1 MDLLNISKYL
11 LRDIFTFSKRS
22 SIKEASN
29 SSGQESQL
37 LGGEVPSREDIHQ
50 DIHKI
55 DITMNDEDVGLKEG
69 GWKKKLTRRAIRRL
83 KYKSAK

>member
-1 MDLLNISKYL
+1 MRPVNRMNF

-22 SIKEASN
+22 SIRESSN
-29 SSGQESQL
+29 SSDQQYQL
-37 LGGEVPSREDIHQ
+37 LGGEVPSSEDILQ
-50 DIHKI
+50 DMDKI
-55 DITMNDEDVGLKEG
+55 DITMYDEDVGLKEG

>member
-1 MDLLNISKYL
+1 MRPVNRMNF

-22 SIKEASN
+22 SIRETSN
-29 SSGQESQL
+29 SSGQQYQL
-37 LGGEVPSREDIHQ
+37 LGGEVPSREDILQ
-50 DIHKI
+50 DMDKI
-55 DITMNDEDVGLKEG
+55 DITMYDEDVGLKEG

>member
-1 MDLLNISKYL
+1 MNF

-22 SIKEASN
+22 SIRESSN
-29 SSGQESQL
+29 SSGQQSQL
-37 LGGEVPSREDIHQ
+37 LGEDIPSREDILQ
-50 DIHKI
+50 DMDKI
-55 DITMNDEDVGLKEG
+55 DITMYDEDVGLKEG

>member
-1 MDLLNISKYL
+1 MNF

-22 SIKEASN
+22 SIRETSN
-29 SSGQESQL
+29 SSGQQYQL
-37 LGGEVPSREDIHQ
+37 LGGEVPSREDILQ
-50 DIHKI
+50 DMDKI
-55 DITMNDEDVGLKEG
+55 DITMYDEDVGLKEG

>member
-1 MDLLNISKYL
+1 MNF

-22 SIKEASN
+22 SIRESSN
-29 SSGQESQL
+29 SSDQQYQL
-37 LGGEVPSREDIHQ
+37 LGGEVPSSEDILQ
-50 DIHKI
+50 DMDKI
-55 DITMNDEDVGLKEG
+55 DITMYDEDVGLKEG